1 MARREHGVVAVA
13 VEYVGNDLD
22 LWCFD
27 CMLCTGARVWF
38 TTTASSV
45 TTLRYAV
52 FCTECGG
59 RNVEDD
65 A

>member
-1 MARREHGVVAVA
+1 MARRVAVVPVH

-27 CMLCTGARVWF
+27 CKLCTGARVWF
-38 TTTASSV
+38 TTTVASV
-45 TTLRYAV
+45 TSLHSNV
-52 FCTECGG
+52 FCTECGT
-59 RNVEDD
+59 RNVED